1 MSSNDEPVVGLAD
14 LWSWAAEDEDVLEH
28 PEVDPE
34 SVTAVMVVHNAHEW
48 LARQL
53 LSLARLEPRP
63 GRIVAVDN
71 GSTDGS
77 RALLEAALAEGVI
90 YELVDGDAAFGFGQ
104 AVDLGIGAGTPEWVW
119 LLHDDSAPRP
129 DALAQLLLGVR
140 STGASLLFPKL
151 LQPRRRNYPETVAE
165 VGQSITRSGR
175 RVLSVDEGDVDQQQE
190 APEPV
195 LGGST
200 AGLLV
205 RGDLWRELGG
215 LAPEV
220 PLHRDGVDL
229 GWRAAEAG
237 HVATTWPDAALTH
250 RQAGR
255 TGERVPGIART
266 SHEADRLAAM
276 RVVAARGQEPTG
288 PAALVVGSGLRALGF
303 LALKSPSRAGAEL
316 RAAARFLRGGAATR
330 ALRERSVPSGDVDLS
345 GILPDRFWSVRNA
358 FDRFGNAV
366 AERYRDVTATSEGET
381 GIDELTGDD
390 FAGSGR
396 RVRRITSPLVVLFV
410 VVLVAGLVAGRT
422 LLGSGQVSGG
432 GMLAAPANLVEAWSA
447 FLTPVVGVPGG
458 NAPWLGFNAFFS
470 TFALGSPHWFAFA
483 ALLLVPLL
491 AAFSAHRLL
500 KQFGAGRTVSAV
512 GGATW
517 AGAIILL
524 GIVTAGDMS
533 GMVLGIAG
541 PLLARSS
548 HRVAVNTATGAE
560 RLRAPAGAAFW
571 LLACAVAWPIAL
583 PLATVAGLVW
593 LARDRHR
600 WADLLVAVGVPW
612 LFMLPWLP
620 TLLRW
625 PGRILTGADP
635 LAWPAYPP
643 ASSATLAG
651 RILPSGLPLWAN
663 LVFFGALGLLA
674 LVAMVRMTNART
686 RLVAALSIG
695 LPLLAGVAL
704 SRLSLQVHGGESR
717 ALLSGWAL
725 LVVGAL
731 LVAVLTPHVRRET
744 EGGSTGGLRA
754 VLAVL
759 ALVAVLAVGT
769 WGWIGFRGP
778 VGQNPSQLPGYV
790 RDVVASE
797 RDTRVLM
804 IELVDAQSLAWNVVD
819 RSQPTWG
826 SGERNPSG
834 TFGPQFAGLV
844 QSFSGGDAP
853 EDLAQ
858 QLSSLGVSHVW
869 MRGFNQE
876 RLAAIGNASGLARAA
891 ADEETVVWTVLGLV
905 SRAQLVV
912 SDGNVPL
919 SDGVVPEGDGT
930 RHVLLAEEAD
940 VRWQATVGGE
950 QVPVATGRP
959 AVTFEVP
966 EGVHGQFEYSL
977 RPAWGWVAWQGLVL
991 LAIAALAAPTL
1002 GGGATARRVA
1012 Q

>member
-1 MSSNDEPVVGLAD
+1 MSSNDEPAGGLAD

-28 PEVDPE
+28 PEVDPDK
-34 SVTAVMVVHNAHEW
+34 VTAVMVVHNALEW
-48 LARQL
+48 LPRQL

-63 GRIVAVDN
+63 GRIIAVDN

-77 RALLEAALAEGVI
+77 RDLLESALAEGVI
-90 YELVDGDAAFGFGQ
+90 HELRDGDPAFGFGQ
-104 AVDLGIGAGTPEWVW
+104 AVATGIAATTPEWVW

-129 DALAQLLLGVR
+129 DALGQLLLGVR
-140 STGASLLFPKL
+140 TTGASLVFPKL
-151 LQPRRRNYPETVAE
+151 LQPKRRNYPETVAE
-165 VGQSITRSGR
+165 VGQTISRSGR
-175 RVLSVDEGDVDQQQE
+175 RVLSIDEGDIDQQQQT
-190 APEPV
+190 PQQV

-200 AGLLV
+200 AGLLI
-205 RGDLWRELGG
+205 RGQVWRELGG
-215 LAPEV
+215 LAPEL

-237 HVATTWPDAALTH
+237 HFATTWPDAALTH
-250 RQAGR
+250 RQSGR
-255 TGERVPGIART
+255 TGERAPALART

-276 RVVAARGQEPTG
+276 RVVAARGPRPTG
-288 PAALVVGSGLRALGF
+288 GAVLLLGSGLRALGF
-303 LALKSPSRAGAEL
+303 LALKSPSRAGAEV
-316 RAAARFLRGGAATR
+316 RAAARFATGGAATK
-330 ALRERSVPSGDVDLS
+330 ALRERSVPAEDGDLS
-345 GILPDRFWSVRNA
+345 GVLPDRFWSVRNA
-358 FDRFGNAV
+358 FDRFGNAI
-366 AERYRDVTATSEGET
+366 AERYRDVTATSEGDT

-390 FAGSGR
+390 FAGTGR
-396 RVRRITSPLVVLFV
+396 RTRRITSPLTVLFV
-410 VVLVAGLVAGRT
+410 VVLLAGLVAGRT

-432 GMLAAPANLVEAWSA
+432 GMLPAPHSLAEAWSA
-447 FLTPVVGVPGG
+447 FLTPIVGVSGG

-470 TFALGSPHWFAFA
+470 TFALGSPDWFAFA

-491 AAFSAHRLL
+491 AAFAAHRLL
-500 KQFGAGRTVSAV
+500 KEFGARRTVSAV
-512 GGATW
+512 AGGVW
-517 AGAIILL
+517 AGAVILL

-541 PLLARSS
+541 PLLARSI
-548 HRVAVNTATGAE
+548 HRVVTNTTAGVE

-583 PLATVAGLVW
+583 PLVTVAGIVW
-593 LARDRHR
+593 LGRERHR
-600 WADLLVAVGVPW
+600 WADLLVAVGIPW

-643 ASSATLAG
+643 ASSATLVG
-651 RILPSGLPLWAN
+651 RILPSGFPLWVNIA
-663 LVFFGALGLLA
+663 FFGVLGLLA
-674 LVAMVRMTNART
+674 LVALLRMETSRT
-686 RLVAALSIG
+686 RLLAALSIG

-704 SRLSLQVHGGESR
+704 SRLSLPVNGGESR

-725 LVVGAL
+725 LVVAAL
-731 LVAVLTPHVRRET
+731 LVTVLAPHVRRAPERKLP
-744 EGGSTGGLRA
+744 GDLRA

-759 ALVAVLAVGT
+759 TLAAMLAAGT
-769 WGWIGFRGP
+769 WGWFGFRGP

-804 IELVDAQSLAWNVVD
+804 IELVDEGSLAWNVVD
-819 RSQPTWG
+819 NSQPTWG
-826 SGERNPSG
+826 TGERNPSG

-858 QLSSLGVSHVW
+858 QLSSVAVSHVW
-869 MRGFNQE
+869 MKGFSQD
-876 RLAAIGNASGLARAA
+876 RLAAVGNAAGLSRAA
-891 ADEETVVWTVLGLV
+891 ADEDTVVWTVLGMV
-905 SRAQLVV
+905 SRAQLV
-912 SDGNVPL
+912 DDAGNIPL
-919 SDGVVPEGDGT
+919 SDGVVPAGDGT
-930 RHVLLAEEAD
+930 RYVLLSEEAD
-940 VRWQATVGGE
+940 VRWQGTVGGTE
-950 QVPVATGRP
+950 VPVATGRP

-966 EGVHGQFEYSL
+966 DGVDGEFTYVL

-991 LAIAALAAPTL
+991 LVIAGLAAPTL
-1002 GGGATARRVA
+1002 SSGATARRGVE
-1012 Q
+1012 